1 MNRIIALAAAGVTT
15 LAMAAHCQPD
25 AAPADTTIRVNG
37 NIEVAVAGSDS
48 TITIYENWATH
59 GRRPILTV
67 QRDVDLD
74 AEASDGRRP
83 ILTVQ
88 RDVDLDAEASDGRFV
103 ISGDLNA
110 LGDALKRWVERG
122 AAGLEKL
129 GRSLEEI
136 FDPEALEELGEELG
150 NVVTIGDVEID
161 VDDPDITTNT
171 EWLNAFQRHRTA
183 YERAAAAKLSSS
195 MTRQATAIVELCK
208 ADKAKHLLTAHER
221 KLCVDVIKQLKK
233 KGSDKLA
240 NGLLDEAMNYLK

>member
-48 TITIYENWATH
+48 TITIYENSAT
-59 GRRPILTV
+59 
-67 QRDVDLD
+67 
-74 AEASDGRRP
+74 DGRRP

-129 GRSLEEI
+129 GRSLEGI

-161 VDDPDITTNT
+161 VDDTDITTNI

-240 NGLLDEAMNYLK
+240 NGLLDEAINYLK